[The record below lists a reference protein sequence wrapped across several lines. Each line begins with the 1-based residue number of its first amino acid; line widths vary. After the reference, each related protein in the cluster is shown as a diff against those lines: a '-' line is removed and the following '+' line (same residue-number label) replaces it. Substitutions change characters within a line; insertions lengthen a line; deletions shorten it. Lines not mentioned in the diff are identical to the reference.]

1 MIASH
6 LASVLDHP
14 DHLARDLNWLE
25 KKPLSVAVI
34 PEFAQ
39 PVAQALF
46 RHEAPMHVNDLARV
60 LQIPIARLH
69 GLLLEMELNGWVRW
83 LPGRFVRM
91 DVQFAAEEDF
101 G

>member
-34 PEFAQ
+34 
-39 PVAQALF
+39 LNLLSLWL
-46 RHEAPMHVNDLARV
+46 RHCFVTRHRCVNDLARV

-69 GLLLEMELNGWVRW
+69 GLLLEMG
-83 LPGRFVRM
+83 
-91 DVQFAAEEDF
+91 
-101 G
+101 